1 MSASSDRWWETT
13 PLEQMT
19 KEQWES
25 LCDGCGRC
33 CLVKCWQ
40 GSKVKYAKVACQ
52 LMDIKTGKCTDYD
65 NRFDKVSNCYQVT
78 LGVLDKPG
86 LLPNTC
92 AYRLIKD
99 GKPLYDWHHL
109 ISGSRNTVHEA
120 GVSIVGFAEANNMSI
135 SAATMADYMRNAV
148 DLEAEFDV
156 KPLT

>member
-33 CLVKCWQ
+33 CLVKCWF
-40 GSKVKYAKVACQ
+40 GSKVKYTKVACQ
-52 LMDIKTGKCTDYD
+52 LMDISTGRCSDYE
-65 NRFDKVSNCYQVT
+65 NRFDRVKNCHLVT
-78 LGVLDKPG
+78 LEVLEKPG

-109 ISGSRNTVHEA
+109 ISGSRDTIREA
-120 GVSIVGFAEANNMSI
+120 GVSIVGFAEANNEAI
-135 SAATMADYMRNAV
+135 SAATMIDYMRNPI
-148 DLEAEFDV
+148 DLEAEFET